1 MFLNLLVLFN
11 REQTREHAAMLALT
25 CSAPAHPHTPSASF
39 VIELLWIFLFRFM
52 KQATIKEE
60 KHASAKKRTRTSSFS
75 HTAISRKLSKSG
87 RIWGLRKSSWLLQPA
102 DPLQVCH
109 FRAPFYE
116 ARSRQGRPIK
126 KIKTIWIVNLV
137 GT

>member
-1 MFLNLLVLFN
+1 MNNYFLQIGDTYSFVYYNYICFSIYWFVFY

-39 VIELLWIFLFRFM
+39 VIELLWIFFVQRVI
-52 KQATIKEE
+52 KQATTEEE
-60 KHASAKKRTRTSSFS
+60 KNASAKKSLFL
-75 HTAISRKLSKSG
+75 HTTISRKLSISG

-109 FRAPFYE
+109 FQAPFC
-116 ARSRQGRPIK
+116 RTR
-126 KIKTIWIVNLV
+126 
-137 GT
+137 